1 MPRPKPTKRRKP
13 KLRVRLVTG
22 PFVIPP
28 LDEYTLT
35 CQWVVRTRER
45 PSDAE
50 GITAAID
57 AARTWLVDVG
67 LVVGPSLDRPGTI
80 PVFSSCAVPLG
91 PWASVDVGMRRL
103 ALGVAFVEH
112 PHKTERTWV
121 TKAHAN
127 LYSGDPIDGDVAKLT
142 AGVRDFIGGGP
153 WSRSSTNKLV
163 RVVGKFER
171 NAIAVGMERDTPII
185 PALATVDGLTIT
197 LNKRG
202 VMISRRI
209 VERRVAAYRLGWVT
223 CWARQCAAQHCPIC
237 TRHTPE
243 PGPCSSCKAG
253 IEQLAPLAELHGI
266 APPTP
271 G

>member
-1 MPRPKPTKRRKP
+1 MPRPKPTKPRKP
-13 KLRVRLVTG
+13 RLRKRLVTG

-28 LDEYTLT
+28 LDEYALT
-35 CQWVVRTRER
+35 CQWVVRTRDR
-45 PSDAE
+45 PSDVE

-57 AARTWLVDVG
+57 AARSWLVDVG
-67 LVVGPSLDRPGTI
+67 LVVGPSLERPGAI

-91 PWASVDVGMRRL
+91 PWASVDVATRRL

-112 PHKTERTWV
+112 PAKTDRTWV

-142 AGVRDFIGGGP
+142 AGVRDFIGGGA
-153 WSRSSTNKLV
+153 WASSASGKLV
-163 RVVGKFER
+163 RVVGPFEIK
-171 NAIAVGMERDTPII
+171 AIAVGMERDTPVI
-185 PALATVDGLTIT
+185 PALAMVDGQSIT
-197 LNKRG
+197 LNARG
-202 VMISRRI
+202 MMISRRI

-223 CWARQCAAQHCPIC
+223 CWARQCAEQHCAIC
-237 TRHTPE
+237 TRHTTE
-243 PGPCSSCKAG
+243 PGPCSSCRAG
-253 IEQLAPLAELHGI
+253 IEHLAPLAELHGI